1 MTMKRLLKR
10 LKSKSYHLNTTGA
23 AIMAYVVANPAV
35 FGITGPQG
43 IAALAVL
50 NIIVREL
57 TKKPV
62 DEK

>member
-1 MTMKRLLKR
+1 MKKLLKR

-23 AIMAYVVANPAV
+23 AILAYVVANPAV

-43 IAALAVL
+43 LAILAIA
-50 NIIVREL
+50 NIFVREM